1 MARWFSFFAEYNMT
15 GEYKPGRENVLADA
29 LSRRPANLGPETTEL
44 SAVYHV
50 HSDLYDRIRRGY
62 RNDPAMK
69 AIMAQLSETT
79 SRSGPTS
86 TLERYS
92 IRDGLLLHQPTRT
105 TTPRVAVPCDA
116 DLRSELVKEFH
127 DTPSG
132 GHLGRDKTH
141 VTLARSFWW
150 PRMFKSVARY
160 IAACDVC
167 QRVKSSPSVR
177 APLQPLQIPD
187 DLWASVSMD
196 YIFGLPRDNRGNT
209 GIWTC
214 VDRASKYLVALPVKA
229 SITAE
234 QSAKLFFDNIYCR
247 FGLPTSIVSDRD
259 PRFTSKFW
267 TALFSLVGSRLNMS
281 TSEHPESDGQ
291 TEMCCAPMRSLDRRL
306 GALYYP
312 KSSLRTTIDER
323 IYWLYAFL
331 R

>member
-1 MARWFSFFAEYNMT
+1 
-15 GEYKPGRENVLADA
+15 
-29 LSRRPANLGPETTEL
+29 
-44 SAVYHV
+44 
-50 HSDLYDRIRRGY
+50 
-62 RNDPAMK
+62 
-69 AIMAQLSETT
+69 
-79 SRSGPTS
+79 
-86 TLERYS
+86 
-92 IRDGLLLHQPTRT
+92 
-105 TTPRVAVPCDA
+105 
-116 DLRSELVKEFH
+116 
-127 DTPSG
+127 
-132 GHLGRDKTH
+132 
-141 VTLARSFWW
+141 
-150 PRMFKSVARY
+150 MFKSVARY

-229 SITAE
+229 YITAE

-281 TSEHPESDGQ
+281 TSEHP
-291 TEMCCAPMRSLDRRL
+291 
-306 GALYYP
+306 
-312 KSSLRTTIDER
+312 
-323 IYWLYAFL
+323 
-331 R
+331 